1 MTEGGG
7 GEGRDLQKQRQ
18 EEEEEEQ
25 LSLSLLFSLVRTLSF
40 PFFSIRWAPFPPSLS
55 SSSSPSSFSAA
66 VLSPEA
72 SVWSARGEYCRRVR
86 QEEEVDEEEKAP
98 PCVRSFVRCR
108 CGGEL
113 NKQVE
118 AAAATHIH
126 EGVVGWVRPPS
137 ALLHT
142 RR

>member
-55 SSSSPSSFSAA
+55 SSSSSSPSSFSAA

-86 QEEEVDEEEKAP
+86 QEEEDEEEKAP
-98 PCVRSFVRCR
+98 PCVHRSFVA
-108 CGGEL
+108 
-113 NKQVE
+113 V
-118 AAAATHIH
+118 AA
-126 EGVVGWVRPPS
+126 GS
-137 ALLHT
+137 
-142 RR
+142 

>member
-18 EEEEEEQ
+18 DEEEQ

-86 QEEEVDEEEKAP
+86 QEEEDEEEKAP
-98 PCVRSFVRCR
+98 PCVHRSFVA
-108 CGGEL
+108 
-113 NKQVE
+113 V
-118 AAAATHIH
+118 AA
-126 EGVVGWVRPPS
+126 GS
-137 ALLHT
+137 
-142 RR
+142 